1 MNEWKGR
8 PLVVDHQRNV
18 DREMLKTGMT
28 TSGVIEVLENGVSPV
43 KRKRGI
49 TERWLRKGW
58 QMTVVVIEDRG
69 DYWLIRHVGRL
80 GITRRLS
87 RMLGGGKA

>member
-1 MNEWKGR
+1 MNEWNGR

-18 DREMLKTGMT
+18 DREMLETKLT
-28 TSGVIEVLENGVSPV
+28 TSGVIEVLETGVSPV

-49 TERWLRKGW
+49 IERWLRKGW
-58 QMTVVVIEDRG
+58 HMTVVVVEDCG

-80 GITRRLS
+80 RITRRLS
-87 RMLGGGKA
+87 RMLGGRKA

>member
-1 MNEWKGR
+1 MVEWKGR
-8 PLVVDHQRNV
+8 PLVIDHMRNV

-28 TSGVIEVLENGVSPV
+28 TAGIIEVLEDGVSPV

-58 QMTVVVIEDRG
+58 RVTVVVVEDCG
-69 DYWLIRHVGRL
+69 DYWLVRHVGRL
-80 GITRRLS
+80 SLTRRLS
-87 RMLGGGKA
+87 RLLGGGKP